1 MRKMPSVTAAPP
13 YGSLLRVSQGAT
25 ALWKTIIDT
34 KEKKTMLTS
43 KQRAQLRSMASQMD
57 TIMQIGKGGV
67 GDALVKTVSDALKA
81 RELIK
86 MRVLETA
93 GYTPREIAEELAA
106 ACDPDV
112 VTVIGSKVVLYK
124 RNEEKPKI
132 ELPRA

>member
-1 MRKMPSVTAAPP
+1 MEMT
-13 YGSLLRVSQGAT
+13 T
-25 ALWKTIIDT
+25 
-34 KEKKTMLTS
+34 
-43 KQRAQLRSMASQMD
+43 KQRAYLRSLATNLD

-67 GDALVKTVSDALKA
+67 GDALVKTVSDALKT

-106 ACDPDV
+106 ACDADV